1 MCTTDLKTF
10 RILRQV
16 GGWDERAALPGSQS
30 AGKVT
35 FVVRNVGTVEHE
47 MVVIRRD
54 AGALPVHAYR
64 ASETGA
70 FDEVEELE
78 RGKSGRLTVALKP
91 GRYLLVC
98 NIAGHYQLGMSTVLK
113 VAQND

>member
-1 MCTTDLKTF
+1 MAV
-10 RILRQV
+10 Q
-16 GGWDERAALPGSQS
+16 AS
-30 AGKVT
+30 AKSVPAGTVT

-70 FDEVEELE
+70 VDES
-78 RGKSGRLTVALKP
+78 RSSNRAN
-91 GRYLLVC
+91 R
-98 NIAGHYQLGMSTVLK
+98 AG
-113 VAQND
+113 